1 LKKKLLVVSLALAL
15 TVVFAHAAA
24 ATGAGGGCECPNRV
38 SGPDLNQTPIAGKL
52 NLSDNQVQQLK
63 EINLNTYQAAKP
75 IKIKLLDTRFELR
88 QLQIDG
94 KDRAA
99 IEAKSKEIKDL
110 KDQLHKLREQKK
122 QKVQSILTPEQLA
135 KLKMIK
141 GSGHHSGWDKQ
152 GSQNPQ

>member
-1 LKKKLLVVSLALAL
+1 MKKKLLVVSLALAL

-38 SGPDLNQTPIAGKL
+38 SGSALNQVPIAEKL
-52 NLSDNQVQQLK
+52 NLSDSQVQQLK

-75 IKIKLLDTRFELR
+75 IKIKLSETRFELR

-94 KDRAA
+94 KDRSA

-141 GSGHHSGWDKQ
+141 GSGHHSGWDK
-152 GSQNPQ
+152 